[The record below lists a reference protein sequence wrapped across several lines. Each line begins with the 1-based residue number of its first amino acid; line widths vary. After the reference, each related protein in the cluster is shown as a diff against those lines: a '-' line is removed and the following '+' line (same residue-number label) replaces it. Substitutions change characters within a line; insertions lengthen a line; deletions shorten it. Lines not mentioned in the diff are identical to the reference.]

1 MAFEMSEIRSEMNS
15 FIGRHVNKEFDWNA
29 FPRSKGHPE
38 LQRGQMRYIGAGGSP
53 KVDDPNTLKP
63 EHFTLSMINL
73 PVGHYGASHYHDDCE
88 EVFLMLEGLLTV
100 GFAWDDEVIETYLAP
115 KDAILLPIDRPHAYR
130 NDSLEAARFSINV
143 GSKKPNLPIY
153 VAHPTQSDRA
163 ATFGAAPGKTY
174 KYSPTSDDPRQREFG
189 SYVIRY
195 SERPVHWHP
204 AGFGWKV
211 YVGEGGVSVPGG
223 NFREDLIHLPKG
235 KGVRPYQR
243 DVEDAYL
250 VIEGVVTVG
259 WEVNGRVVEERLG
272 PKDVIFN
279 PAGRLHY
286 FRNDGFT
293 DAQFMMVVGT
303 PQKENVAFKAAD

>member
-1 MAFEMSEIRSEMNS
+1 MTSEKSEVRSEMNS
-15 FIGRHVNKEFDWNA
+15 FIGRHLHKEFDWNA
-29 FPRSKGHPE
+29 FPRSKGYPE

-53 KVDDPNTLKP
+53 KIDDPNTLKP

-73 PVGHYGASHYHDDCE
+73 PPGHFGASHYHDDCE
-88 EVFLMLEGLLTV
+88 EVFLMLEGQITV
-100 GFAWDDEVIETYLAP
+100 GFAWGDEVIEAALGP
-115 KDAILLPIDRPHAYR
+115 KDMVMLPVDLPHAYR
-130 NDSLEAARFSINV
+130 NDSLEAARFSIMV
-143 GSKKPNLPIY
+143 GSNRPNLPIY

-163 ATFGAAPGKTY
+163 AYFGAAPGKTY
-174 KYSPTSDDPRQREFG
+174 KYSPTNSDPRHLTVGRNL
-189 SYVIRY
+189 IRY
-195 SERPVHWHP
+195 SQLPAHWHP

-211 YVGEGGVSVPGG
+211 YVGEGSVAGG
-223 NFREDLIHLPKG
+223 NFREDLIHLPRG

-259 WEVNGRVVEERLG
+259 WEIEGRVVEERLG

-286 FRNDGFT
+286 FRNDGFI

-303 PQKENVAFKAAD
+303 SEKENVAFKAAD